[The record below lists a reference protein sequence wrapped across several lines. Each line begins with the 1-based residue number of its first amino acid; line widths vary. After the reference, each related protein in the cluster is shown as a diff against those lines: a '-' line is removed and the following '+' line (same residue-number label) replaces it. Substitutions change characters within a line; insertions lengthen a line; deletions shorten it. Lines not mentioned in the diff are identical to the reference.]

1 MCFIFSDLKCY
12 LSAISGSRN
21 HLWSAKEKEWW
32 KNNKEKKKLF
42 NLQNMFF
49 FFLFGPLLLS
59 NLITFL
65 FLIHF
70 RWFKYE
76 HTRDLLGV
84 LRTDFDSVQWFVFL
98 SSWPS
103 LLCGAVIFSF
113 HICFW
118 QLLVC
123 QMHQEDGSSF
133 VWTSETIEPSPW
145 IQPAL
150 NA

>member
-1 MCFIFSDLKCY
+1 MCFVFSDLKCY

-32 KNNKEKKKLF
+32 KNNKEKKSFSTYKKC
-42 NLQNMFF
+42 FF
-49 FFLFGPLLLS
+49 FFLFEPLLLS

-70 RWFKYE
+70 WQFKDE

-84 LRTDFDSVQWFVFL
+84 LGTDFDSVQWFGCL

-103 LLCGAVIFSF
+103 LLCEAVIFSF

-123 QMHQEDGSSF
+123 QMCQEEGSSF
-133 VWTSETIEPSPW
+133 VWTSKTIEPSPW